1 MSAVACFA
9 EPNLG
14 RKIPENLGHPIA
26 KKCTTRGGFFFSR
39 DFDSYLLRDAVDPR
53 WFTQIASVFNML

>member
-26 KKCTTRGGFFFSR
+26 KKCTARIFFSG

-53 WFTQIASVFNML
+53 WFTRIASVFNML